1 MGKQKEGSLQERIQE
16 LIEKNGG
23 YCFKNHGDM
32 TTEPGRPDIIAG
44 YEGLFIGIEAKVDD
58 NTPSKQQGIHC
69 RNIWKAGNIAF
80 VTWDTLTVQRVLA
93 HISYCVAQNYNT
105 HDIKR
110 EMISFMQAYNI
121 DDGTR
126 W

>member
-1 MGKQKEGSLQERIQE
+1 MGKQAEGSLQERIQE
-16 LIEKNGG
+16 LIEMNGG

-32 TTEPGRPDIIAG
+32 TTEPGRPDIIVG
-44 YEGLFIGIEAKVDD
+44 YKGLFIAIEAKVDN

-80 VTWDTLTVQRVLA
+80 ITWDTLTVQRVLA
-93 HISYCVAQNYNT
+93 HINYCIEQHYNT
-105 HDIKR
+105 NDIKH